1 MLDPLVGL
9 ELAYVPG
16 PDATSVTLHAD
27 HERAST
33 LGREVVIHS
42 LQSDYAA
49 ELVRLARETQAD
61 LLILPRGIGDGRAGA
76 DSQIEFV
83 ERHAHCPVFIA
94 VPPAIPEE
102 AAAE

>member
-9 ELAYVPG
+9 ELAHVPG
-16 PDATSVTLHAD
+16 PDATSATLQAD

-33 LGREVVIHS
+33 LGRELVVHS
-42 LQSDYAA
+42 LPAEFA
-49 ELVRLARETQAD
+49 TELVRLARETQAD
-61 LLILPRGIGDGRAGA
+61 LLILPRWSGDGRNSA
-76 DSQIEFV
+76 DRQTEYV